1 MKGID
6 MKETNCRAFRGVAWV
21 GKAVLFCLGLLT
33 ILALSIS
40 GYRSA
45 ASSPS
50 GVPSSNPLIQHG
62 TL

>member
-1 MKGID
+1 
-6 MKETNCRAFRGVAWV
+6 VL
-21 GKAVLFCLGLLT
+21 VLFPYKQG
-33 ILALSIS
+33 SVIS